1 MAAKAGFRC
10 GHFRMYLQVMPV
22 QVSGSFRS
30 IMREN
35 MSAGG
40 KKLNEHLRCRRPIP
54 GAGGR
59 AAAGDLSEVCSMR
72 QTGEEYGR
80 EGENG

>member
-22 QVSGSFRS
+22 QVSESFRS

-40 KKLNEHLRCRRPIP
+40 RN
-54 GAGGR
+54 
-59 AAAGDLSEVCSMR
+59 
-72 QTGEEYGR
+72 
-80 EGENG
+80 